1 MTTNTTQPDQLVDEL
16 PAPVIPDGLDP
27 LDDLTVGELGT
38 VGRQLGCDPYAAVN
52 DQATGLRWLALG
64 HLAWVWAKRTDP
76 RAKLDPIL
84 QLKPSQVAAMLRM
97 LDDDDDDAAGDQDDV
112 DQVDVAGEL
121 AENPTDSTPA

>member
-1 MTTNTTQPDQLVDEL
+1 MDTTTPE
-16 PAPVIPDGLDP
+16 PVIPAGLDP

-52 DQATGLRWLALG
+52 DQSTGLRWLALG

-84 QLKPSQVAAMLRM
+84 QLKPDQVAHMLR
-97 LDDDDDDAAGDQDDV
+97 LVGDDAGDQAGDQDDV

-121 AENPTDSTPA
+121 AENPTASTPA

>member
-1 MTTNTTQPDQLVDEL
+1 MDTTSSTAPQLDEL
-16 PAPVIPDGLDP
+16 PAPVIPEGLDP
-27 LDDLTVGELGT
+27 LDDLTVGELGV
-38 VGRQLGCDPYAAVN
+38 VGRQLGCDPYAAVS

-84 QLKPSQVAAMLRM
+84 QLKPQQVAAMLR
-97 LDDDDDDAAGDQDDV
+97 LTPELVDQDDDQDDV